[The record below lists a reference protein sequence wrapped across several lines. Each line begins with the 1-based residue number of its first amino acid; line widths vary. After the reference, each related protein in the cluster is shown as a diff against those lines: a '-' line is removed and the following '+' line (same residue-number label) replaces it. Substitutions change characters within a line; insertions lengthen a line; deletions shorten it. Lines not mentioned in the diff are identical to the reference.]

1 VTAPPTNET
10 AAEKV
15 VRLEGEL
22 RAFDERRSSDAPA
35 KEKPTLFE
43 QDDKL
48 TQEFAKAFEKAEA
61 KSERADEGRINPG
74 AKIEEAPRD
83 SFTKAFE
90 QTYDFLNSTKAEKAE
105 RLEAHRLVEQVKE
118 NAERFGVTLTDEQAL
133 SKAMDLER
141 QQATNDFAPAVE
153 HLKSAFRD
161 SSPVES
167 AKFFSGVKRDL
178 DSDPVGTLSWIA
190 GQYGLH
196 PMALAQ
202 QVAARFGGQ
211 RGQRPTQ
218 EMLNALTHTV
228 NQTAA
233 NLDRF
238 DDHQEEILGIIQKGE
253 IKRSGDHS
261 ADLRAAYNLAVKRE
275 AKLSPDARLT
285 RQLSRAYDRAE
296 ARNKK

>member
-10 AAEKV
+10 AAENV

-228 NQTAA
+228 TRRQQTS
-233 NLDRF
+233 
-238 DDHQEEILGIIQKGE
+238 IG
-253 IKRSGDHS
+253 STT
-261 ADLRAAYNLAVKRE
+261 
-275 AKLSPDARLT
+275 T
-285 RQLSRAYDRAE
+285 RRKS
-296 ARNKK
+296 